1 MSAQSSNKVSQFIEK
16 KIRNLLLCEVVT
28 GSFLPL
34 YKGEKKITGNTQL
47 VDQIKEES
55 NVNVTLFWQDERI
68 LTTLLN
74 EDGTRIEGTT
84 LEKKI
89 ADKVLKLSF

>member
-1 MSAQSSNKVSQFIEK
+1 M
-16 KIRNLLLCEVVT
+16 
-28 GSFLPL
+28 PL